1 MTSPPT
7 ANSIVAVGA
16 DSNIVLKR
24 SSVSRRSDVV
34 ESER

>member
-1 MTSPPT
+1 MISPPT
-7 ANSIVAVGA
+7 PKSIVAVGA

-24 SSVSRRSDVV
+24 SSVSRSCAVV